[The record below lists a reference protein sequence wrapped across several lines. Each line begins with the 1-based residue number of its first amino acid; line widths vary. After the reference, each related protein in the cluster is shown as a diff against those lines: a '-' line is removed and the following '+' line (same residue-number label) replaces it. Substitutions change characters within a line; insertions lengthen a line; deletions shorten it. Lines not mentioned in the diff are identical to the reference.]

1 MENTFKAAVFNIDG
15 TGDIL
20 DFSEENL
27 SELIRETVGGHF
39 DAVSLPKLGLTMWVH
54 DEGKLLGFEPNRY
67 GTLMWSTEY
76 GQSDVIVGNV
86 LLTGGADAEGNTLG
100 LPQSFI
106 DEVLIPSKHAP
117 EDCPCGDTHEQ

>member
-20 DFSEENL
+20 DFNEENL
-27 SELIRETVGGHF
+27 GKLIRETVGGHF

-86 LLTGGADAEGNTLG
+86 LITGGTDDEGNTLG

-106 DEVLIPSKHAP
+106 DEVLIPSQHAP
-117 EDCPCGDTHEQ
+117 EDCPCGDVHEG